1 MGLYMERSPLL
12 PLSVKLGRTAF
23 QLLNL
28 SSTQRELLSSSWGIF
43 SPTQIDPSLS
53 HSSSQ
58 FDEWVIDFKLGPP
71 PKSCRL
77 HYQRLHDV
85 SIEFD
90 LKTKQVM
97 SWIDGSLGAIEA
109 TLQIILQWSLHSRGG
124 LLVHAS
130 AGIYQESGILV
141 PGESGAGKSTVAREA
156 GFDRVLS
163 DEMVIIE
170 RQPSTLSTID
180 TPSTYRLYS
189 SPFWSEGRTLP
200 IIRDSAPLC
209 LIAFPHQ
216 STFAKLSPC
225 SEAQAV
231 SQLLRAVTVYER
243 QDRNEQAHHQ
253 LTDLFEITCHLCT
266 VTPHANLAF
275 PKRGPWADSVFGQ
288 ILI

>member
-1 MGLYMERSPLL
+1 MGLYMKRSPLL

-28 SSTQRELLSSSWGIF
+28 DQTQRQLLSTSWGPF
-43 SPTQIDPSLS
+43 SPIESDSSQS
-53 HSSSQ
+53 HSFSHL
-58 FDEWVIDFKLGPP
+58 DEWLIDFKLGPP
-71 PKSCRL
+71 PKSCRP

-85 SIEFD
+85 SIELD

-130 AGIYQESGILV
+130 AGIYQGCGILV

-170 RQPSTLSTID
+170 REQS
-180 TPSTYRLYS
+180 TPSTPNSPYRLYS

-200 IIRDSAPLC
+200 IIRDSAPLR

-225 SEAQAV
+225 SEVQAV

-288 ILI
+288 ILT